1 MVGCYGLVAACFV
14 VNVASLNTLHGRYE
28 EFSDSCVPYA
38 AMKYQGHIL
47 AILVTDLS
55 LVGAML
61 IGLYRTE
68 EARRQGVT
76 RYLYHQGWLWMAL
89 IIVAEVPSV
98 VLAALNRYRRYSRA
112 P

>member
-14 VNVASLNTLHGRYE
+14 VNVASLNEVCRGYEQLGARAEGRNQLHGEYE
-28 EFSDSCVPYA
+28 EFSDSCVPYP

-55 LVGAML
+55 LVGGML

-76 RYLYHQGWLWMAL
+76 RYLYRQ
-89 IIVAEVPSV
+89 VRRSYSEVGSPT
-98 VLAALNRYRRYSRA
+98 L
-112 P
+112 